1 MTTIHISSSTNVAID
16 SPGTT
21 QTYTVTEQ
29 VKRAVAVADALE
41 GSSEASPT
49 TVTEAHRIASEIR
62 AEAAQPQPDSSRL
75 KQVVMSAVTAGT
87 AALGQA
93 AATDLVHLA
102 SQALQT
108 F

>member
-1 MTTIHISSSTNVAID
+1 MLILSAGQHNVAID

-21 QTYTVTEQ
+21 QTYTVIEQ

-41 GSSEASPT
+41 AASYAPPE

-62 AEAAQPQPDSSRL
+62 AEAAQPQPNANRL
-75 KQVVMSAVTAGT
+75 KQLVMSAVTAGS